1 MSFKEGFAEE
11 NNVKIAY
18 RDYGPDDAEPI
29 LLVHGLGAQL
39 VHWPDHLINFLIL
52 NNGSMEGFWT
62 EIFSSHPVS
71 MISMDLTVAATTF
84 LIFLIYKNRKE
95 KLNIMKYIVSLFLVG
110 FSLALPL
117 YLYDN
122 YDKI

>member
-39 VHWPDHLINFLIL
+39 VHWPDHLIDF
-52 NNGSMEGFWT
+52 FFT
-62 EIFSSHPVS
+62 
-71 MISMDLTVAATTF
+71 
-84 LIFLIYKNRKE
+84 
-95 KLNIMKYIVSLFLVG
+95 
-110 FSLALPL
+110 
-117 YLYDN
+117 
-122 YDKI
+122 